1 MPLAQYT
8 GLCEGAHYKE
18 QNVCFTPSSRKFK
31 TWGTLCWKPG
41 QGGNCIF
48 FSPHYTSHTRVF
60 YNLKIF
66 KSFKFSI
73 QGFRHRYSIFNQ
85 MISWFSSPAVL
96 HSACCLLVLSC
107 DHATQFFFFLYC
119 VPCIF
124 LLIPHLYSPF
134 LPSLGLP
141 PRCLGFTHTHIHISP
156 RTHTHKHYRLR
167 PAYERGHTV
176 SVFLSFWVWVSS
188 LNILL

>member
-1 MPLAQYT
+1 MTSCAWPNHWSSMSQSVSSPSLLPGDAEVSNLCPIDRLVTSSHPVAVCGCPPPFPVMPLAQYT

-41 QGGNCIF
+41 RESNYLF
-48 FSPHYTSHTRVF
+48 FSPHYTSHTHVF

-66 KSFKFSI
+66 KRFKFSI
-73 QGFRHRYSIFNQ
+73 QGFRHQYSIFNQ

-107 DHATQFFFFLYC
+107 DHAT
-119 VPCIF
+119 
-124 LLIPHLYSPF
+124 
-134 LPSLGLP
+134 
-141 PRCLGFTHTHIHISP
+141 
-156 RTHTHKHYRLR
+156 
-167 PAYERGHTV
+167 
-176 SVFLSFWVWVSS
+176 
-188 LNILL
+188 